1 MQVQVAKAVLAFAG
15 ITVFLLGIRFGNDVL
30 RWTGVGLV
38 AAAFLLRF
46 VKSNPS
52 RTSEE
57 DR

>member
-1 MQVQVAKAVLAFAG
+1 MAKAVLAFAG

-38 AAAFLLRF
+38 VAAFLLRF